1 MEILTVWTVFIHI
14 AHIISLKKHERLC
27 NNHDYCHVKM
37 PTEYNKILKYNHGE
51 RSLKAQFTIYLD
63 LECLLKKSNLV
74 KITLKIL
81 TQREKTSMNL
91 QTVQCLQNVHLM
103 R

>member
-1 MEILTVWTVFIHI
+1 
-14 AHIISLKKHERLC
+14 
-27 NNHDYCHVKM
+27 M
-37 PTEYNKILKYNHGE
+37 PKRFEKILKYNHGE
-51 RSLKAQFTIYLD
+51 KSLKAPFAIYPD

-91 QTVQCLQNVHLM
+91 QTVQCLHNVHLM